1 MQLLLGLLIT
11 PLITTI
17 MLLCVNYM
25 LALATYKRKKSR
37 ESSSLESLL
46 KELEDCGVE
55 VHYVEDEDIVDK
67 VLNKD
72 KELKH

>member
-1 MQLLLGLLIT
+1 
-11 PLITTI
+11 
-17 MLLCVNYM
+17 M